1 VFGTY
6 TAPFYTA
13 ENCVAPCVL
22 GAPFI
27 PRGANPTINTSTGSY
42 TALLTPADSVKFLPM
57 WTQLDVNI
65 AKVFNIGGWRYDV
78 RGEFFNVLNTS
89 FDLSHSAGVNGYGT
103 VAGAQSSANYE
114 RADQVMDARVFR
126 IAVTARF

>member
-1 VFGTY
+1 
-6 TAPFYTA
+6 
-13 ENCVAPCVL
+13 VAPCVL

-42 TALLTPADSVKFLPM
+42 TALLTPSESVKFLPY
-57 WTQLDVNI
+57 WAQLDVNI

-78 RGEFFNVLNTS
+78 RAELFNALNAG
-89 FDLSHSAGVNGYGT
+89 FDLSHGNGVNNLGT
-103 VAGAQSSANYE
+103 LAGAQSSANYE
-114 RADQVMDARVFR
+114 QTDQVMDSRVVR